1 MSVVVT
7 LIILGLALGAV
18 FAVFA
23 NCLVAV
29 YRATGIINFAQGA
42 MAMWG
47 AYVMS
52 QLNKDGVLV
61 LPIGR
66 ITLSEEPLGLWPS
79 AIIGLVC
86 GVVLTLLCHF
96 LVFRPLRKA
105 PALSQV
111 VASVGLLLFLQSL
124 VSIRFGNF
132 NVRMAPLV
140 PNESFTLG
148 SVQVSR
154 VSLVSVIVAFVVC
167 LLLWSY
173 FRFTRWGIATRA
185 GSEGEFGLRLMGYSP
200 DRLSAIVWGF
210 TGFFSTAIVMVAG
223 SLVGLDTTIY
233 TFAVISA
240 LAVALVGLLKSFW
253 GAFVAGVAL
262 GGFQAWMTYESA
274 QPWWPSWAKVGLTD
288 AVPFLVIILV
298 LVLFGHG
305 IPARGRIA
313 EPRLPAVTIP
323 RIRPVLATL
332 CTLVTVLALV
342 MTSGNYRYAI
352 FSSII
357 LTILFLSFTV
367 LTGYLGQISLAQMAF
382 AGTAGF
388 ALSKIQ
394 ENVGIPFP
402 VSVVMATAIATVM
415 GVVIGAPALRIRG
428 AQLAVITLAAAIVVQ
443 KFIFQNNVFTPLTG
457 NPLDEPTLFGIN
469 LAVREGTNVARLQ
482 FGLFCL
488 AVLIVVMIVLAL
500 LLGGRTGQA
509 FLAVRANERAAAS
522 IGIDVSRTKLL
533 GFAISSAVAGLAG
546 CLISYSQGQVVAAAF
561 LVIVGLSMLAT
572 VYLGGIGSFAG
583 AVVAGIIGPAGI
595 VYLFLNQTVDLGVY
609 YPLIAALLLIVTAI
623 FNPIGIAGGTRVL
636 WDLVMS
642 RQRGGR
648 PTQTDTTGNGQS
660 PVRTESAHAEVS

>member
-1 MSVVVT
+1 
-7 LIILGLALGAV
+7 
-18 FAVFA
+18 VFA
-23 NCLVAV
+23 NCLIAV

-52 QLNKDGVLV
+52 RLNEDGVLI

-66 ITLSEEPLGLWPS
+66 VALSDQPLGLWTS
-79 AIIGLVC
+79 AIVGLVC
-86 GVVLTLLCHF
+86 GVVLTILCHF
-96 LVFRPLRKA
+96 LVFRPLRRA

-111 VASVGLLLFLQSL
+111 VASVGLLIFLQAL
-124 VSIRFGNF
+124 VSIRFGTF
-132 NVRMAPLV
+132 NVTMAPLI
-140 PNESFTLG
+140 PNESFPVG
-148 SVQVSR
+148 SVRISK
-154 VSLVSVIVAFVVC
+154 VSLLSVVAALVVC
-167 LLLWSY
+167 LVFWSY

-185 GSEGEFGLRLMGYSP
+185 GSGGELGLRLMGYSP

-240 LAVALVGLLKSFW
+240 LAVALVGLLKSYW
-253 GAFVAGVAL
+253 GSFVAGLAL
-262 GGFQAWMTYESA
+262 GGFQAWMTYMSA

-288 AVPFLVIILV
+288 AVPFLVIIVV
-298 LVLFGHG
+298 LVMFGHG

-313 EPRLPAVTIP
+313 EARLPAVTIP
-323 RIRPVLATL
+323 RIRPVLSSVCIVA
-332 CTLVTVLALV
+332 TVLSMVL
-342 MTSGNYRYAI
+342 TSGNYRYAI

-388 ALSKIQ
+388 TLSKIQ

-402 VSVVMATAIATVM
+402 ASVVLATLIATLL

-428 AQLAVITLAAAIVVQ
+428 AQLAVVTLAAAIVVQ
-443 KFIFQNNVFTPLTG
+443 KFIFQNNVFTPLVG
-457 NPLDEPTLFGIN
+457 NPLDEPQLFGIN
-469 LAVREGTNVARLQ
+469 FAIREGTNVARLG

-488 AVLIVVMIVLAL
+488 AVLILVMIVLAL

-533 GFAISSAVAGLAG
+533 GFAISSGVAGTAG

-609 YPLIAALLLIVTAI
+609 YPLIAALLLVVTAI
-623 FNPIGIAGGTRVL
+623 FNPIGIAGGTRLLVEM
-636 WDLVMS
+636 VMS
-642 RQRGGR
+642 VSWGG
-648 PTQTDTTGNGQS
+648 GG
-660 PVRTESAHAEVS
+660 AHAETDEDGRTLIRAEGAHADGS